1 MGRFRRQFYDE
12 LESEYKK
19 HYQKEFN
26 GDESY
31 KAAYRKVKK
40 IKGFYSH
47 LRIYVI
53 VNLII
58 IVANLNKDIFSEGI
72 YASSLTDWHTYST
85 AFFWGIGLLAHA
97 ISVFGRDFFFNEDW
111 EQKKIQKYME
121 KEAANA
127 KKWE

>member
-1 MGRFRRQFYDE
+1 MGRFRRRMYEDYAHEFSTDE
-12 LESEYKK
+12 NY
-19 HYQKEFN
+19 N
-26 GDESY
+26 N
-31 KAAYRKVKK
+31 AYRKVKRL
-40 IKGFYSH
+40 KGFYSH
-47 LRIYVI
+47 LRVYVI

-58 IVANLNKDIFSEGI
+58 IVTNLNKDIFSEGI
-72 YASSLTDWHTYST
+72 HASGLTDWHTYSV

-97 ISVFGRDFFFNEDW
+97 MSVFGRDFFFSADW